1 LNKNSNPRFFYGYI
15 VVIASFFIILM
26 IHGMYGTYGVFFNPL
41 QAEFSWSRTLIS
53 GANSLGFFLMGLFSI
68 VTGRL
73 TDRFGPR
80 IIVIVCGFTVGLGYL
95 LMSGIDTVW
104 HLYLFYGVIVGM
116 STSIGDVSLLS
127 TTARWF
133 VGRRGIMTGIVKVG
147 TGAGMFIMP
156 LVASGLISSYGWR
169 SSYIFLGVI
178 SLVSIVAIAQFLR
191 RDPGQKGLRPFGA
204 YNGDTNSP
212 DPVDEG
218 LSLRQAM
225 RTRQF
230 WMVCAAYFVVW
241 YCALSMTVHIAP
253 HAVDLGFSAARAAGM
268 ISTIGG
274 VSMLGRLVMGG
285 TGDRLGNRRALLI
298 SFVVLVAALSWLPF
312 AQEMWALYL
321 FATIYG
327 FAHGGFFA
335 LVSPLVAG
343 IFGMRSH
350 GVIFGMIL
358 FIGQIGG
365 AIGSTATG
373 RIYDVASSY
382 QWAFLILIVLS
393 VAGLVLST
401 LLRPLRPSTAHY

>member
-1 LNKNSNPRFFYGYI
+1 LLTRNNNPKFFYGYI

-53 GANSLGFFLMGLFSI
+53 GANSLGFFMMGLFSI

-80 IIVIVCGFTVGLGYL
+80 IIVIVCGFTVGLGYI
-95 LMSGIDTVW
+95 LMSQVGTVW
-104 HLYLFYGVIVGM
+104 QLYLFYGVIVGM
-116 STSIGDVSLLS
+116 STSIGDASLLS

-133 VGRRGIMTGIVKVG
+133 VSRRGIMTGIVKVG
-147 TGAGMFIMP
+147 TGTGMFIMP
-156 LVASGLISSYGWR
+156 LVASWLISSYGWR
-169 SSYIFLGVI
+169 NSYVFLGTI
-178 SLVSIVAIAQFLR
+178 SLVSIMVIAQFLR
-191 RDPGQKGLRPFGA
+191 RDPSQKGLKPFGA
-204 YNGDTNSP
+204 QNEDANSS
-212 DPVDEG
+212 DLVDEG
-218 LSLRQAM
+218 LTLREAM

-230 WMVCAAYFVVW
+230 WMVCATYFVVW

-253 HAVDLGFSAARAAGM
+253 HAVDLGFSTARAAGM

-285 TGDRLGNRRALLI
+285 TGDRLGNKRALLI
-298 SFVVLVAALSWLPF
+298 SFLVLVTALSWLPF
-312 AQEMWALYL
+312 ARDMWALYL
-321 FATIYG
+321 FVTIYG

-335 LVSPLVAG
+335 LVSPLIAE

-358 FIGQIGG
+358 FICQIGG

-373 RIYDVASSY
+373 RIYDVMGSY
-382 QWAFLILIVLS
+382 QWAFIILIILS
-393 VAGLVLST
+393 VIGLVLST
-401 LLRPLRPSTAHY
+401 LLRPLKARKEE